1 MHAKSKIVRRRA
13 PEKVTLS
20 KTAIAN
26 FAASAAGRVYYHDV
40 RMPGLA
46 VCVTAA
52 GSKTFYLYR
61 WANGRPLRQRLGT
74 TDELTVEQ
82 ARNMVRKLI
91 GEIVQG
97 VDVQERKRAARE
109 EITFGE
115 LFGRWMEY
123 AREHKRTWPEDQRKY
138 DKFLITWA
146 ARRLSAIDATDVER
160 MHSSVRVKSGPYQA
174 NRVLEM
180 VKAMFRRA
188 IDQRTWK
195 GDNPAATVK
204 KYQEHSRDRY
214 LRPDEVR
221 QFFLALADAEPDQQD
236 FFLLLLLT
244 GQRRGAVQA
253 MRWGDLDLGEAV
265 WTVPAPDSKNKQ
277 PVTLPLVPRAVEILA
292 ARPNGSE
299 FVFPSRGKTGHL
311 VEPKKAWEEI
321 RTAAGLPG
329 LRMHDLRRTLGS
341 WQASAGVSLGIIGKS
356 LGHAHGSRATN
367 VYARLELEPVRTA
380 VTAATSAI
388 LEAAE
393 PKPAK
398 KASKAKRIS
407 HAKA

>member
-1 MHAKSKIVRRRA
+1 MPSTGRK
-13 PEKVTLS
+13 
-20 KTAIAN
+20 
-26 FAASAAGRVYYHDV
+26 ASAKVALNKAKIAALKVPDSGRVYYHDS
-40 RMPGLA
+40 RQPGLC
-46 VCVTAA
+46 VCVTSA
-52 GSKTFYLYR
+52 GARTFYLYR
-61 WANGRPLRQRLGT
+61 WHNGRPLRQRLGT
-74 TDELTVEQ
+74 PDELTVEQ
-82 ARNMVRKLI
+82 ARTMAKTLT
-91 GEIVQG
+91 GESVQG
-97 VDVQERKRAARE
+97 IDIEARKRQARE
-109 EITFGE
+109 EMTFGE

-123 AREHKRTWPEDQRKY
+123 AKEHKRTWPEDQRKY
-138 DKFLITWA
+138 DKFLATWA

-160 MHSSVRVKSGPYQA
+160 MHGAVKVKSGPYQA

-188 IDQRTWK
+188 IEKRFWK
-195 GDNPAATVK
+195 GENPASTVK
-204 KYQEHSRDRY
+204 KFEEHSRERY

-221 QFFLALADAEPDQQD
+221 QFFAALADALPDQQD
-236 FFLLLLLT
+236 FFMLLLLT

-253 MRWGDLDLGEAV
+253 MHWTDLDLAEAI
-265 WTVPAPDSKNKQ
+265 WTVPSADSKSKQ

-292 ARPNGSE
+292 ARKNGSE

-321 RTAAGLPG
+321 RTAASLPG

-341 WQASAGVSLGIIGKS
+341 WQASAGVSLGIIGKA

-367 VYARLELEPVRTA
+367 VYARLELRPVRDA

-388 LEAAE
+388 LAAGE

-398 KASKAKRIS
+398 KTRKAKGGS
-407 HAKA
+407 NGKA